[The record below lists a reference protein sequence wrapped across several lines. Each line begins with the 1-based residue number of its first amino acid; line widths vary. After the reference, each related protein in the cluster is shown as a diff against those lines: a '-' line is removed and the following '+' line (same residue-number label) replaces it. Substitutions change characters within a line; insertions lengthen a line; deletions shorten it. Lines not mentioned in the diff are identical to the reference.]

1 MSLNPYSI
9 YDADMAA
16 YGVTESPYTS
26 TANSMS
32 AYNAPSHRRSTQ
44 VEHFEERVDEDSW
57 SAKDKACPGK
67 KSDSETMFK
76 IILFIMLIT
85 FVAYAYVST
94 LLQVTSLTEKVN
106 MLQSQLGR

>member
-1 MSLNPYSI
+1 MSINPYSI

-26 TANSMS
+26 TAGSMS
-32 AYNAPSHRRSTQ
+32 AYQGQPKRKQTQ
-44 VEHFEERVDEDSW
+44 EHFEERVDEDSW

-67 KSDSETMFK
+67 KSDSEVIFK